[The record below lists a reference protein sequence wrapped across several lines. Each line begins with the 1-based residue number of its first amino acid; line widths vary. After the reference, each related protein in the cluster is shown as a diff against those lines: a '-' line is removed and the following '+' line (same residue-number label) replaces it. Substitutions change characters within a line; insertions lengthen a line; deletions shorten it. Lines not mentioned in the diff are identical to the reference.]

1 MEEKTKEKQNKTE
14 AAKTTTTSSPLL
26 QKSEIDKIE
35 NLKKALKEKGDNNPP
50 NKSDVKSQDKINTPN
65 KSQVI
70 SQTDQRSTTWT
81 FLVYPDSAPA
91 DWINLLK
98 NLHVPFIISPLHDKD
113 VKDETTGELKKPH
126 YHCIVRFRSK
136 KSFSQIKEAICDK
149 INSPIPQPV
158 VDFPM
163 MVRYLVHSDDP
174 DKYQYNIEDIQ
185 TYGNIDVM
193 EYIYDKK
200 DYQYEVLKE
209 ILDFC
214 QKFDVQEYSTIL
226 NYAKDER
233 KTWFPYVAKVFR
245 ATIDAYVRSQRY
257 SAEHGT
263 E

>member
-1 MEEKTKEKQNKTE
+1 MEEKKEKNNE
-14 AAKTTTTSSPLL
+14 AAATTTTSPLPKSDIEKIDKL
-26 QKSEIDKIE
+26 KKSLKNNTPIKSEV
-35 NLKKALKEKGDNNPP
+35 NGQTN
-50 NKSDVKSQDKINTPN
+50 VNTPN
-65 KSQVI
+65 KSNVTG
-70 SQTDQRSTTWT
+70 QTDQRSTTWT

-163 MVRYLVHSDDP
+163 MVRYLVHLDDP

-233 KTWFPYVAKVFR
+233 WFPYVAKVFR

-263 E
+263 N

>member
-1 MEEKTKEKQNKTE
+1 MKEKDKKMENKE
-14 AAKTTTTSSPLL
+14 AAKTTTTTSPL
-26 QKSEIDKIE
+26 QKSDKIKIE
-35 NLKKALKEKGDNNPP
+35 KLKKSLKDTNNTPK
-50 NKSDVKSQDKINTPN
+50 KSDVKSQDKINTPN

-163 MVRYLVHSDDP
+163 MVRYLVHLDDP
-174 DKYQYNIEDIQ
+174 DKYQYDKEDIKV
-185 TYGNIDVM
+185 YGDIDVN
-193 EYIYDKK
+193 EYIYSKK
-200 DYQYEVLKE
+200 EYQFEMLKE

-214 QKFDVQEYSTIL
+214 EKYDIQEYSTIV
-226 NYAKDER
+226 NYAKDEHPS
-233 KTWFPYVAKVFR
+233 WFPYVTKVFR
-245 ATIDAYVRSQRY
+245 AAIDSYVRSQRY
-257 SAEHGT
+257 STENGT
-263 E
+263 S

>member
-14 AAKTTTTSSPLL
+14 AAKTTTTSSPL
-26 QKSEIDKIE
+26 QKSDKIKIE
-35 NLKKALKEKGDNNPP
+35 KLKKSLKDTNNTPK
-50 NKSDVKSQDKINTPN
+50 KSDVKSQDKINTPN

-81 FLVYPDSAPA
+81 FLAYPASVPEN
-91 DWINLLK
+91 WIEILK
-98 NLHVPFIISPLHDKD
+98 SLHVPFVLSPLHDKD
-113 VKDETTGELKKPH
+113 IKNRETGELKKAH
-126 YHCIVRFRSK
+126 YHCIIRFRSK
-136 KSFSQIKEAICDK
+136 KSFNQVKSEVCDK
-149 INSPIPQPV
+149 LNGPIPQPV

-163 MVRYLVHSDDP
+163 MVRYLAHMDDP

-263 E
+263 N